1 MLLVARLTACSI
13 LTPCHSL
20 VVFCCSR
27 RRDGSDPSD
36 EDELYIADLHGTTQN
51 VAEDRGSKSQPTAVL
66 EGISLRWKE
75 GESIAEAHAELDG
88 APHHIYSSERDLA
101 GPVNTRS
108 GPTIRVLMAAVHFF
122 TLNAVGSAGIYRVL
136 SDRNNHVLTG
146 NEVRCLPVP
155 FGTSARYP
163 GTLSKPSITCLFVAR
178 LIDC

>member
-51 VAEDRGSKSQPTAVL
+51 VAEDRGSKSQPTEYAPFSR
-66 EGISLRWKE
+66 GSHYSGKN

-88 APHHIYSSERDLA
+88 ALVSTGYYPTATIMCSPAMRFDA
-101 GPVNTRS
+101 CRFRS
-108 GPTIRVLMAAVHFF
+108 AQAH
-122 TLNAVGSAGIYRVL
+122 GI
-136 SDRNNHVLTG
+136 
-146 NEVRCLPVP
+146 PAP
-155 FGTSARYP
+155 
-163 GTLSKPSITCLFVAR
+163 
-178 LIDC
+178 

>member
-1 MLLVARLTACSI
+1 MRTSYISPISMGPHKMSRKIEGAKANLASMHRSRGDLTTVERTERASPRLMRSSMVRHTTFTA
-13 LTPCHSL
+13 
-20 VVFCCSR
+20 
-27 RRDGSDPSD
+27 
-36 EDELYIADLHGTTQN
+36 
-51 VAEDRGSKSQPTAVL
+51 
-66 EGISLRWKE
+66 
-75 GESIAEAHAELDG
+75 
-88 APHHIYSSERDLA
+88 SERDLA